1 MQKLAIFE
9 YVKLSALIQAVVPFF
24 WPYLSSGEKIS
35 GHALPVAT
43 KIFLCKVSQ

>member
-1 MQKLAIFE
+1 MG
-9 YVKLSALIQAVVPFF
+9 
-24 WPYLSSGEKIS
+24 SSGEKIS